1 MRRNPL
7 EWLSEALLTVTMIP
21 VLAMMVH
28 ITLDVILK
36 YAISTPIQG
45 TLDIT
50 SYYYMVSV
58 VLLPTAFVE
67 LTRQSIA
74 VDLFYMMMPYRLR
87 VATAGFVLL
96 LSTAGYG
103 GLAAISW
110 PDAVRAYRLN
120 EIVAGT
126 INVYVWPTRFLLP
139 IALFVTAAVCLMLFY
154 RLLTDS
160 KARRQLTT
168 EHAVD
173 PDLGVG

>member
-7 EWLSEALLTVTMIP
+7 EWLSEALLTVAAIP

-28 ITLDVILK
+28 ITLDVTLK
-36 YAISTPIQG
+36 YTLSTPIQG

-58 VLLPTAFVE
+58 VVLPMAFVE

-74 VDLFYMMMPYRLR
+74 VDLFYLMMPFRLR

-96 LSTAGYG
+96 LSAAGYG
-103 GLAAISW
+103 GLAAISL
-110 PDAVRAYRLN
+110 PDALRAYHLK

-126 INVYVWPTRFLLP
+126 INVYVWPMRFILP
-139 IALFVTAAVCLMLFY
+139 IALVVTAAVCLMLFY
-154 RLLTDS
+154 RLLTNS
-160 KARRQLTT
+160 EARKQLTT
-168 EHAVD
+168 EHAID